1 MGERYVPSSSDKPG
15 GARWRRFGRRV
26 WNSTNV
32 HHTTR
37 DEVVYMGAGQSKA
50 GQREAEELIL
60 RVRRILQRRLVIIWR
75 AGFDRK
81 KWTVG

>member
-1 MGERYVPSSSDKPG
+1 MAPFRAQGVEQHERAPHD
-15 GARWRRFGRRV
+15 
-26 WNSTNV
+26 T
-32 HHTTR
+32 H
-37 DEVVYMGAGQSKA
+37 EVVYMGEGQSKA

>member
-1 MGERYVPSSSDKPG
+1 MAPVRAQGVEQHERAPHD
-15 GARWRRFGRRV
+15 
-26 WNSTNV
+26 T
-32 HHTTR
+32 H
-37 DEVVYMGAGQSKA
+37 EVVYMGGGAEHAKA

>member
-1 MGERYVPSSSDKPG
+1 MAPVRAQGVEQHERAPHD
-15 GARWRRFGRRV
+15 
-26 WNSTNV
+26 T
-32 HHTTR
+32 H
-37 DEVVYMGAGQSKA
+37 EVVYMGEGQSNKA